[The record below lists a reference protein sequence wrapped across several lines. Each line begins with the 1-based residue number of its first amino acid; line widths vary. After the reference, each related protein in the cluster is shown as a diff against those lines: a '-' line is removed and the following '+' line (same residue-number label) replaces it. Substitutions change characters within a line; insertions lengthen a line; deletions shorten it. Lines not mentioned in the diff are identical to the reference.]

1 MAVYW
6 IGQDGNAWYKGDDGV
21 VKNYG
26 MADAGS
32 DDSQVRI
39 YKEGYGNLSIPATR
53 IDDPNRPADQPAPTT
68 SGDGGSTKPVL
79 NQAAIDNT
87 QKAISSLDTE
97 LGVGYKNIDDDFGS
111 IIGRYDQERNRTR
124 GEYEEEGVSNTN
136 DLQRNK
142 QNALVSGAQ
151 GLRGLRGVLASIG
164 ALSGDGSSLA
174 NRAVTAEANQDIGGA
189 TETAANNAVALDKA
203 WGRFDEEDQ
212 DRRREAET
220 NKVNNR
226 TALEGEVAGKRQSF
240 FQKIA
245 ELYGEAGNTGE
256 ATNWLNKAG
265 DLNNEIATKRARV
278 ATPFTAKTAA
288 FTPGELEN
296 YLAGAGDMTVEVAPS
311 TPGGGPGGP
320 STVLAGRGREDEE
333 RRRKLALV

>member
-1 MAVYW
+1 MAGVMW
-6 IGQDGNAWYKGDDGV
+6 TGADGKLYAKGSDFDGV
-21 VKNYG
+21 KDVTHIFNQEDTGWQGILNGYDTI
-26 MADAGS
+26 ADPNPPKQQA
-32 DDSQVRI
+32 
-39 YKEGYGNLSIPATR
+39 PATG
-53 IDDPNRPADQPAPTT
+53 T
-68 SGDGGSTKPVL
+68 GGSGTTAKVL
-79 NQAAIDNT
+79 NQAAVDNT
-87 QKAISSLDTE
+87 QKAIGSLDTE
-97 LGVGYKNIDDDFGS
+97 MGVGYKNIDDDYHSVMGK
-111 IIGRYDQERNRTR
+111 YDQERARTR

-164 ALSGDGSSLA
+164 ALSGDGGALA

-189 TETAANNAVALDKA
+189 TETASNNAQALDKA
-203 WGRFDEEDQ
+203 WTRFDEEDQ
-212 DRRREAET
+212 DRRKEADT
-220 NKVNNR
+220 NRINNR

-256 ATNWLNKAG
+256 ATNWLNRAG
-265 DLNNEIATKRARV
+265 DLNNEIAQKRARV
-278 ATPFTAKTAA
+278 ATPFTAKAAA

-296 YLAGAGDMTVEVAPS
+296 YLAGAGDMTVEVKQGAE
-311 TPGGGPGGP
+311 GINGP
-320 STVLAGRGREDEE
+320 TQVLAGRGKEDEE